1 MVLGLLGV
9 SYAAHTSFLISEF
22 NITTSKMSFI
32 FNKNNVSV
40 QIQNGA
46 DGLVRDLDA
55 EASYN
60 EKQLIISDIGP
71 IDIDEFKEGNAILTI
86 NYSIKSEDEE
96 GYILQPASIKT
107 NNDQGYDLGTV
118 ELKLMSD
125 TPVWLLKN
133 EGKTWGSRTKKIKK
147 TPDIIYDLLPDNLGE
162 FQVYLTLVPD
172 EKDDTM
178 LGSLV
183 LKQIQAPD
191 LPEEL
196 ETGLSSLNLP
206 DKIIKDLKKGSSES
220 LLEIEGTYGF
230 VINLYLDQFNV
241 ER

>member
-1 MVLGLLGV
+1 
-9 SYAAHTSFLISEF
+9 
-22 NITTSKMSFI
+22 
-32 FNKNNVSV
+32 
-40 QIQNGA
+40 
-46 DGLVRDLDA
+46 
-55 EASYN
+55 
-60 EKQLIISDIGP
+60 
-71 IDIDEFKEGNAILTI
+71 
-86 NYSIKSEDEE
+86 
-96 GYILQPASIKT
+96 
-107 NNDQGYDLGTV
+107 
-118 ELKLMSD
+118 MSD

-206 DKIIKDLKKGSSES
+206 DKIIKDLKGSSKA
-220 LLEIEGTYGF
+220 
-230 VINLYLDQFNV
+230 YLNSSWNIWFCNKSV
-241 ER
+241 LGSI